1 MILKKQHYQDDNKM
15 VEIGLI
21 MKIIVQ
27 SLIGKRL
34 TVHGIILTE
43 MVS

>member
-1 MILKKQHYQDDNKM
+1 M
-15 VEIGLI
+15 VEIDLI

-27 SLIGKRL
+27 SLIGKKL

>member
-1 MILKKQHYQDDNKM
+1 M

-21 MKIIVQ
+21 MKIIEQ

-34 TVHGIILTE
+34 TAHGIILME